1 MKLDEI
7 IKILE
12 NRVLTLTAA
21 RQNCVNSGDLNKIN
35 QIDVDLLSTTNTI
48 EQLKNML
55 RQQTQ

>member
-1 MKLDEI
+1 M
-7 IKILE
+7 
-12 NRVLTLTAA
+12 AA
-21 RQNCVNSGDLNKIN
+21 RQNCVNSGDLNMIN